1 MKEEFD
7 TVQKSF
13 ITVDDNKSLKVTTV
27 YKQFN
32 KNEND
37 VSFSDLFFYEPA
49 MLQTSIISIASFNA
63 IGPRNVQIVPRPSA
77 QDCA

>member
-7 TVQKSF
+7 TVQTSL
-13 ITVDDNKSLKVTTV
+13 ITVDDKKSLKVTIV

-32 KNEND
+32 KTEND
-37 VSFSDLFFYEPA
+37 VSFSYLFFYEPA
-49 MLQTSIISIASFNA
+49 ILQTSIIINASFNA

>member
-7 TVQKSF
+7 TVQTSLSTAEDK
-13 ITVDDNKSLKVTTV
+13 KSLKVTTV
-27 YKQFN
+27 CEQFI
-32 KNEND
+32 KTEND
-37 VSFSDLFFYEPA
+37 DSFSDLFFYEPA
-49 MLQTSIISIASFNA
+49 ILQTSIISNASFNA